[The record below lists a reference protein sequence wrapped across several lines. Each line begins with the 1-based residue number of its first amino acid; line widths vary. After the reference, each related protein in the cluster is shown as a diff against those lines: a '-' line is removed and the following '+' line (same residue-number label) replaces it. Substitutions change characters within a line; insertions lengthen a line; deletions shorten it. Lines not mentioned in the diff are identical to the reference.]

1 VQADEEG
8 IRYPKGIKRGFADKM
23 KVVSLVERDG
33 GKCNFHVPTVN
44 AATLGPILEAQ
55 IAKTARLMTDEAKY
69 YKKTGKHFVSHETV
83 NHKRGEYARGDV
95 ISDTAESSFAI
106 FKRGLTGTFHS
117 VSEQHLQRYC
127 VEFDLATSANLIV
140 RSAGLVK
147 N

>member
-69 YKKTGKHFVSHETV
+69 YKRPAST
-83 NHKRGEYARGDV
+83 
-95 ISDTAESSFAI
+95 SSAM
-106 FKRGLTGTFHS
+106 KP
-117 VSEQHLQRYC
+117 
-127 VEFDLATSANLIV
+127 
-140 RSAGLVK
+140 
-147 N
+147 